1 MNRYDNFTDTFIEDE
16 RHCALCNKVVSA
28 DESICFEHHEYNFVA
43 YVMGK
48 PILCSE
54 CWLKRG
60 DT

>member
-1 MNRYDNFTDTFIEDE
+1 MNKDE

-48 PILCSE
+48 PMLCGE
-54 CWLKRG
+54 CWLKLKRG
-60 DT
+60 EVQNADS